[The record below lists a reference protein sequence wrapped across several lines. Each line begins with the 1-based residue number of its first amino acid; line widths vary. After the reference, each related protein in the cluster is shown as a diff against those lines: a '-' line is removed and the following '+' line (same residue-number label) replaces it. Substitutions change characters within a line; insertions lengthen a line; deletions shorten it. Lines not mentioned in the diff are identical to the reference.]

1 MIETKT
7 SSRDQAVEWL
17 EKAIPNF
24 AIRVAPV
31 YQALNWTWWMS
42 PNPPDAAA
50 IERALQELMTHVRK
64 GSTSAATGGL
74 VVELTEKCG
83 TLEARL
89 SMQVDAERKF
99 IVGGAR

>member
-42 PNPPDAAA
+42 PVSPDAAA

-89 SMQVDAERKF
+89 SMQVDEERKF